1 MFRFFRTI
9 RQELVHSGQIRKYSF
24 YAVGEVLLVVIG
36 ILIALQI
43 NNANEQRVQRSIEI
57 RYLKNLRVD
66 LMINIQELDQFIAI
80 RSSRVESA
88 EKIISYF
95 EGKPLED
102 LEDFNY
108 HNIHTHLWQKFYQND
123 NTFQELINSG
133 NLGIISNDAI
143 KDSLMDLQLLYKKM
157 KSDEDHMR
165 FDFEGYVFKPFFDT
179 VDISPMTKNYV
190 YKLTDGQA
198 GERAVL
204 SRDAIEKLLQDMT
217 YKNGFT
223 LAVFMQNVINA
234 EFEEIKS
241 ESIRLVELID
251 RELSL

>member
-88 EKIISYF
+88 EKIISFF

-179 VDISPMTKNYV
+179 VDIRPMTKNYV